1 MEFELGRAV
10 TVEQGK
16 GEGKIL
22 HEGRTACGRHGSMRD
37 QRIFGELYVFRISGT
52 QSRRR
57 RAHLACTGS

>member
-10 TVEQGK
+10 TMEQGK

-22 HEGRTACGRHGSMRD
+22 HEGSIVCERHGSMGD
-37 QRIFGELYVFRISGT
+37 QRMFGELYVFRISGS

-57 RAHLACTGS
+57 RVHLA